1 MAQVEA
7 LVPRLVAPAANTPWF
22 KTARRFFLYGGAK
35 EFNPQPH
42 IAELDRIVDY
52 ATALEAVLTHG
63 AGETGGVLRRRACAL
78 LGVPPKHAQELS
90 KLLSSFYG
98 FRSAITHGNPPTITD
113 AQEFHR
119 EMWRFEGAVR
129 DILCAALDRIP
140 TAIDTR
146 IAFLDGL
153 AAMSDAER
161 LLRIKHTAN
170 ELQSSDLC
178 KAILNA
184 IPS

>member
-1 MAQVEA
+1 MQH
-7 LVPRLVAPAANTPWF
+7 
-22 KTARRFFLYGGAK
+22 AR
-35 EFNPQPH
+35 
-42 IAELDRIVDY
+42 
-52 ATALEAVLTHG
+52 
-63 AGETGGVLRRRACAL
+63 
-78 LGVPPKHAQELS
+78 ELS

-98 FRSAITHGNPPTITD
+98 FRSAITHGNPPTILD
-113 AQEFHR
+113 PQEFHR

-129 DILCAALDRIP
+129 DVLRAALDRIP
-140 TAIDTR
+140 TAADTR

-170 ELQSSDLC
+170 ELANTDLR

>member
-1 MAQVEA
+1 MVHVEA

-22 KTARRFFLYGGAK
+22 RTARRFFLYGGAK

-52 ATALEAVLTHG
+52 ATALEAVLTHR
-63 AGETGGVLRRRACAL
+63 AGETGSVLRKRACAL

-90 KLLSSFYG
+90 TLLSAFYG
-98 FRSAITHGNPPTITD
+98 RRGAITHGNPPNITD
-113 AQEFHR
+113 AQTLHR

-129 DILCAALDRIP
+129 DILRAALDRIP
-140 TAIDTR
+140 VEADAR
-146 IAFLDGL
+146 VAFLNGL

-161 LLRIKHTAN
+161 LTRIKHTAN
-170 ELQSSDLC
+170 EIQDPNVR
-178 KAILNA
+178 KAVLNA

>member
-7 LVPRLVAPAANTPWF
+7 LVPRLVGPAANTAWF

-35 EFNPQPH
+35 ELNPQPH
-42 IAELDRIVDY
+42 IVDLDRIVDY

-63 AGETGGVLRRRACAL
+63 AGETGSVLRRRACAL
-78 LGVPPKHAQELS
+78 LGVPPKHAVELS

-113 AQEFHR
+113 AQ
-119 EMWRFEGAVR
+119 
-129 DILCAALDRIP
+129 DRIP
-140 TAIDTR
+140 AAIDTR

-153 AAMSDAER
+153 AAISDAER

>member
-1 MAQVEA
+1 
-7 LVPRLVAPAANTPWF
+7 
-22 KTARRFFLYGGAK
+22 
-35 EFNPQPH
+35 
-42 IAELDRIVDY
+42 
-52 ATALEAVLTHG
+52 
-63 AGETGGVLRRRACAL
+63 
-78 LGVPPKHAQELS
+78 
-90 KLLSSFYG
+90 
-98 FRSAITHGNPPTITD
+98 
-113 AQEFHR
+113 
-119 EMWRFEGAVR
+119 MWRFEGAVR

-140 TAIDTR
+140 AAIDAR

-170 ELQSSDLC
+170 ELQSSDLR